1 MPVADDLDKL
11 RRELITGDG
20 PNRSRALQ
28 ELLAAYPEVP
38 ETFIAPLVECIGT
51 PLKAVQRRAADA
63 LARVDDRGAVRA
75 ALEPELTATDNERR
89 WGAAYALGRMSQLER
104 RLLPVLFEVL
114 GHPDGDRRWA
124 GAELVVAVGRR
135 EPILADLYRIVS
147 AGTSLQRKMGLYCL
161 RDLNA
166 CGAEMERAV
175 KTRLGDEEPGVRLA
189 ALATV
194 GRCARS
200 VAVVEATV
208 DMLDRDRDPGVRR
221 AAAVALGSCDDVA
234 CSRDALTR
242 AMTSVDADLRR
253 AAARALERFRGH
265 ERSS

>member
-1 MPVADDLDKL
+1 MICTSHQVWCS
-11 RRELITGDG
+11 T
-20 PNRSRALQ
+20 LQ
-28 ELLAAYPEVP
+28 A
-38 ETFIAPLVECIGT
+38 
-51 PLKAVQRRAADA
+51 
-63 LARVDDRGAVRA
+63 
-75 ALEPELTATDNERR
+75 
-89 WGAAYALGRMSQLER
+89 
-104 RLLPVLFEVL
+104 
-114 GHPDGDRRWA
+114 
-124 GAELVVAVGRR
+124 
-135 EPILADLYRIVS
+135 
-147 AGTSLQRKMGLYCL
+147 
-161 RDLNA
+161 
-166 CGAEMERAV
+166 AV

-200 VAVVEATV
+200 VAVVEATA